1 MMEDPAKDLRVMEGI
16 PLTINQVSMITKV
29 TKSTLRYW
37 EKTFSEFLNPERNDG
52 GRRIYYSD
60 DVRRILQVKH
70 MLKQEGYTI
79 SGARK
84 KLGLAA

>member
-1 MMEDPAKDLRVMEGI
+1 MNDDPLEQLKLMDGI

-37 EKTFSEFLNPERNDG
+37 EKTFSEYLNPERNDG
-52 GRRIYYSD
+52 GRRVYFAE
-60 DVRRILQVKH
+60 DVRKIIRVKH
-70 MLKQEGYTI
+70 MLKNEGYTI